1 VTWQVEDFL
10 LEYLRDAAEELRKRS
25 RGKIGEIRALGIAV
39 ESPAWPEEVRLARV
53 ELKRRRGRQPGWRS
67 DAQERFFADPNRVAA
82 AIAACLIA
90 DFYEEWGR
98 PKSEAASTAQGHGRR
113 SEEVPACFGRRA
125 RRRAR
130 QRAIC
135 SFVAATSQGHSGNR
149 GRAPATGQN
158 GLAGRRADL
167 KW

>member
-90 DFYEEWGR
+90 DFYEEWAGR
-98 PKSEAASTAQGHGRR
+98 NPKRHPPHKVTVDGVKKSLHVSAAGHAVELVNAQYVHLLPRPRKATLGTV
-113 SEEVPACFGRRA
+113 EELLR
-125 RRRAR
+125 
-130 QRAIC
+130 
-135 SFVAATSQGHSGNR
+135 R
-149 GRAPATGQN
+149 GRTAWPDGE
-158 GLAGRRADL
+158 RI
-167 KW
+167 